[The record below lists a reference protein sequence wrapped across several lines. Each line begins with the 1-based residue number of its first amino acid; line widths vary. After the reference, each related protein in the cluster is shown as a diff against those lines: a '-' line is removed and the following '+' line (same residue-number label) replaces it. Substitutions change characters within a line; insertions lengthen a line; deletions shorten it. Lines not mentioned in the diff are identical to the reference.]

1 MAATISANIGT
12 GTTTPVLLMPWTTR
26 QPSGNIFHAV
36 QDASAPWVSLQAA
49 RTREGEHRAFY
60 DTETDASAA
69 RDLLATADTFTLDYP
84 ERPSIEMV
92 FAVDGEVQ
100 MQLDET
106 TAAHWVVQFGYREV
120 T

>member
-12 GTTTPVLLMPWTTR
+12 GTTTPVLLFPWSTQQT
-26 QPSGNIFHAV
+26 SGNVFHKV
-36 QDASAPWVSLQAA
+36 PGASAPWVSLG
-49 RTREGEHRAFY
+49 TPGSREGELRAFY
-60 DTETDASAA
+60 TVEADASDA
-69 RDLLATADTFTLDYP
+69 RDLLITIDTFTLDYP

-92 FAVDGEVQ
+92 FAVDGTVQ

-106 TAAHWVVQFGYREV
+106 TSDHWVVQFGYREV